1 MACVPLICPSRQADN
16 AGKMRA
22 AFRVLDPGRTGTVD
36 RVGLRGVL
44 RDCGLGH
51 LSKPATFDLL
61 CSLFAADLESHGD
74 GSDGG
79 GGGNGGAD
87 GLTEGGPSRVGGA
100 GRIDYRM
107 MLERVCEDPLVQAGY
122 GSPRGAA
129 KVGEMYETR
138 APVSPPSLSSS
149 GHGTDGGAELAR
161 LLCDEGAA
169 LHAQGRVDAAE
180 RRCVA
185 AVRQTCVFCVH
196 VSVSSCTDF
205 LFVQRS
211 QNLNNDY
218 AVLVLVPSH
227 Q

>member
-1 MACVPLICPSRQADN
+1 
-16 AGKMRA
+16 
-22 AFRVLDPGRTGTVD
+22 
-36 RVGLRGVL
+36 
-44 RDCGLGH
+44 
-51 LSKPATFDLL
+51 
-61 CSLFAADLESHGD
+61 
-74 GSDGG
+74 
-79 GGGNGGAD
+79 
-87 GLTEGGPSRVGGA
+87 
-100 GRIDYRM
+100 